1 MLGNPHVLNNGMADR
16 TVHRYLHICLAI
28 SRVLEAYR
36 DTQPE
41 SAAHLQG
48 LLALSPF
55 WDGGVVWVG
64 SS

>member
-1 MLGNPHVLNNGMADR
+1 MADR
-16 TVHRYLHICLAI
+16 TVHRYLHICFEI
-28 SRVLEAYR
+28 SRVLEAIYAYR

-55 WDGGVVWVG
+55 GDGGVL
-64 SS
+64 

>member
-1 MLGNPHVLNNGMADR
+1 MADR